1 MLDFELAR
9 LGIEVST
16 IIRGRRRL
24 KVEEDKCLIGVLQK
38 SWLVPLAKIKK
49 NIDAKSLKLFKDAG
63 KAI

>member
-9 LGIEVST
+9 QSIEVST

-38 SWLVPLAKIKK
+38 GWLVPLAKIKK
-49 NIDAKSLKLFKDAG
+49 KIDAKSLKLFKDAG